1 MLMKVY
7 IEKYGAGGLTSKSK
21 EEMLKDIEKAV
32 NAYEEKT
39 LNGMWERFE
48 GSMKRFSDGA
58 QELIDT
64 KQVTVEKV
72 RDLLQQAANPAA
84 AVSNSKLQAVR
95 LIFNTEP
102 GDVNMALF
110 TKSFEEALA
119 DVVAPGVI
127 LENVSER
134 V

>member
-58 QELIDT
+58 QGLIDT

-72 RDLLQQAANPAA
+72 AELLKETQ
-84 AVSNSKLQAVR
+84 AVSGSKLQAVR
-95 LIFNTEP
+95 LIFNAKPE
-102 GDVNMALF
+102 DKVNMKLF
-110 TKSFEEALA
+110 TESFEAALA
-119 DVVAPGVI
+119 DAVAPGV
-127 LENVSER
+127 
-134 V
+134 